1 LTEFGWDCAGQLIEG
16 HDNPFQRNQLAEL
29 SWDCSGQLI
38 LPQGKLCQGSQLTEF
53 GWDSSGQLI
62 EGHVNDCQGSQLTE
76 FGWDCSRQLI
86 LPQGK
91 LCQGSQLTEFGW
103 DTISPR
109 ILIAEDN
116 VVNQKVLVRVLKRLG
131 VENVDVVDNGQKAID
146 ACIAT
151 SYSLVFMDVQ
161 MPVLDG
167 FEATKAIKASCFS
180 HSPKVV
186 FCTAHAV
193 EDYREMAFSVGGD
206 GFVPKP
212 FDLTKIGDCLKDQ
225 IGYNFCR
232 S

>member
-1 LTEFGWDCAGQLIEG
+1 VIPVDDVDQVSISKIRKRVKTISVVTHGPGGNTSYSGLHWPSLEG
-16 HDNPFQRNQLAEL
+16 IFPMTAMKGLSGLLAKEQSILGSDVLGNEHGSIASHDPALDGHQAE
-29 SWDCSGQLI
+29 C
-38 LPQGKLCQGSQLTEF
+38 
-53 GWDSSGQLI
+53 
-62 EGHVNDCQGSQLTE
+62 
-76 FGWDCSRQLI
+76 
-86 LPQGK
+86 
-91 LCQGSQLTEFGW
+91 
-103 DTISPR
+103 TISPR

-167 FEATKAIKASCFS
+167 FEATKAIKARCFS